1 MKQIPCK
8 EGDSGRPEREES
20 DECRI
25 VTGDI

>member
-8 EGDSGRPEREES
+8 EGDTGRTEREES
-20 DECRI
+20 DECWI